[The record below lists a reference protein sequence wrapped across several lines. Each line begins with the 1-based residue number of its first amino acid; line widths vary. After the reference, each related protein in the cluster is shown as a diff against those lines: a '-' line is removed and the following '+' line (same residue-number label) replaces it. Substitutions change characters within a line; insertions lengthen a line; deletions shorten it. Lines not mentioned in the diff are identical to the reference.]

1 MIDSI
6 FITVSF
12 DVAPG
17 KLDEVKAIINQMVE
31 RVRETEP
38 YTLRYS
44 YFENE
49 TGTEMRIIEQYTSVE
64 AALAHNENINEYA
77 VQLRSMIT
85 FTKITLFGNV
95 DLSALSDSDRK
106 LFESLYGEI
115 WIPFAA
121 AK

>member
-1 MIDSI
+1 M
-6 FITVSF
+6 VSF

-31 RVRETEP
+31 HVRETEP